1 LWAVR
6 LLGVIDV
13 SDEIWKECV
22 QDIANLKA
30 DVSAIKGQIDV
41 LVKSSGNLEMIIKYV
56 VTPLIIGVL
65 ALFGIK
71 ALV

>member
-1 LWAVR
+1 
-6 LLGVIDV
+6 VIDT

-22 QDIANLKA
+22 QDIANLKT

-56 VTPLIIGVL
+56 VTPLIVGVL